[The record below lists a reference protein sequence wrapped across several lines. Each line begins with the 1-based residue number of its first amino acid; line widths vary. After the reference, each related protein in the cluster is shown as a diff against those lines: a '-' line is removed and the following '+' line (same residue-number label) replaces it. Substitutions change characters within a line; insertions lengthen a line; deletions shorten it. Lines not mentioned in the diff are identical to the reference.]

1 MEEYISFLMRNWPLS
16 LAFLL
21 TVIAI
26 IFVEL
31 KEKQGGSSKLSTDD
45 AILCINRDKGV
56 VLDIRPADEFAKGH
70 IVDAL
75 NFDPSAFKEQVKK
88 LKKFAKRPLIIVD
101 QNGRGVAGVIK
112 LLVAEGFAV
121 YSLAGGIDAWSRDDL
136 PLKKD

>member
-16 LAFLL
+16 LAFLT

-26 IFVEL
+26 IFVEM
-31 KEKQGGSSKLSTDD
+31 KEKGGSTKLSTDD
-45 AILCINRDKGV
+45 TILCMNRDKGV
-56 VLDIRPADEFAKGH
+56 VIDIRPAGEFAKGH

-75 NFDPSAFKEQVKK
+75 NMDPSSLKEQTKK
-88 LKKFAKRPLIIVD
+88 LKKFAKRPLIVVD
-101 QNGRGVAGVIK
+101 QNGRGVAGVVK

-121 YSLAGGIDAWSRDDL
+121 YSLSGGIDAWTRDEL